1 MDSKTINATITME
14 NGSEIELE
22 LYPDIAPITVENFV
36 SLAEEGFYDGLIFH
50 RVIAGFMIQGGDP
63 QGSGQ
68 SPEGGSPEGNGQE
81 PEGGSQGEGSEGGQG
96 EGGAPPATQGE
107 SVPNPDIPVNPNL
120 PTNPN
125 MEE

>member
-1 MDSKTINATITME
+1 MFANKTGNRWKRLLAA
-14 NGSEIELE
+14 L
-22 LYPDIAPITVENFV
+22 LTVCLC
-36 SLAEEGFYDGLIFH
+36 LAAASFSAFAVPNEE
-50 RVIAGFMIQGGDP
+50 
-63 QGSGQ
+63 
-68 SPEGGSPEGNGQE
+68 E